1 MRGSLVRLAQA
12 AVAVFAVV
20 GIATSAGAQGK
31 RQTPAQAAPAPTPP
45 APAPAAEPLT
55 PEKVRPPASLLIDC
69 KDAPAAAVT
78 TVPEPLSRWATI
90 YCTRLGHI
98 FSANDKFYS
107 LYTGTKVRGALNAAE
122 LTGRKGNLGH
132 AAHFTKITYEKLDP
146 KAAQPLMTGAQPS
159 TLGVVKDKELFK
171 VDLTVD
177 TGQVFSLVVADPAK
191 DPFWVIPVV
200 NGRLNN
206 VGFYVASLDYMNRK
220 R

>member
-1 MRGSLVRLAQA
+1 MKGSLVRLAQA
-12 AVAVFAVV
+12 AVAAFVAVW
-20 GIATSAGAQGK
+20 IASPAAAQAK
-31 RQTPAQAAPAPTPP
+31 RQAPAAPA
-45 APAPAAEPLT
+45 APAPAAPEPAKEPLT

-69 KDAPAAAVT
+69 KDAPASAVT

-98 FSANDKFYS
+98 FSANDKFFS

-146 KAAQPLMTGAQPS
+146 KAAKPLMAGAQPS

-206 VGFYVASLDYMNRK
+206 VGFYVASLEYMNRK